1 MSYARNLLA
10 RGEDVVYESRQH
22 WFAVI
27 ARTWLWIVIAIVAL
41 ALTIFLVSGT
51 EPVGNNETIDGIL
64 TIVAVVGLIGSLG
77 YIGFVLWDWR
87 NQEWLITTR
96 RVMRAEGVLNK
107 SVTDTSLEKIND
119 ARLDQ
124 SVFGRIF
131 GFGTLDILTAAEELG
146 GNGLADFPMI
156 ADPVQFK
163 KAMFD
168 QKQMIENP
176 DLAPPR
182 YQRSAPPPDLQRP
195 EAMPPRAGS
204 DRVAVHEA
212 DPSIAGAAASLTAP
226 ATAPTPAPADAAL
239 PPERAPEPRS
249 AADELGA
256 TLERLAGLRD
266 KGLITPEEY
275 EAKKRELLERM

>member
-1 MSYARNLLA
+1 MSYARNLLS
-10 RGEDVVYESRQH
+10 RGEEVVYESRQH

-27 ARTWLWIVIAIVAL
+27 ARTWVWILVAIVAL
-41 ALTIFLVSGT
+41 ALVIFLSGAQ
-51 EPVGNNETIDGIL
+51 EPVGGDTIDGIL
-64 TIVAVVGLIGSLG
+64 TIAAIAALIGAIG
-77 YIGFVLWDWR
+77 YVGFVLWDWR

-107 SVTDTSLEKIND
+107 SVSDSSLEKIND

-146 GNGLADFPMI
+146 GKNLADFPMI
-156 ADPVQFK
+156 ADPVEFK

-168 QKQMIENP
+168 QKQMLEQP
-176 DLAPPR
+176 ELARPR
-182 YQRSAPPPDLQRP
+182 YQRAADAPEMRP
-195 EAMPPRAGS
+195 AEPMPPRAGS
-204 DRVAVHEA
+204 DRVAVHGDERPA
-212 DPSIAGAAASLTAP
+212 AP
-226 ATAPTPAPADAAL
+226 AAPPAPEA
-239 PPERAPEPRS
+239 RS
-249 AADELGA
+249 AADDLGA

-275 EAKKRELLERM
+275 EAKKRDLLERM

>member
-1 MSYARNLLA
+1 MSYARNLLS
-10 RGEDVVYESRQH
+10 RGEEVVHESRQH
-22 WFAVI
+22 WFAII
-27 ARTWLWIVIAIVAL
+27 ARTWIWIVVAVVAL
-41 ALTIFLVSGT
+41 ALALWIGT
-51 EPVGNNETIDGIL
+51 NTPVLDNATIDGVL
-64 TIVAVVGLIGSLG
+64 TVLAIGGLLVA
-77 YIGFVLWDWR
+77 IGFIGYVLWDWR

-96 RVMRAEGVLNK
+96 RVIRAEGVLNK
-107 SVTDTSLEKIND
+107 TVMDSSLEKIND

-131 GFGTLDILTAAEELG
+131 GFGTLDILTAAEEAG
-146 GNGLADFPMI
+146 GTNIPDFPMI

-168 QKQMIENP
+168 QKQMVERP

-182 YQRSAPPPDLQRP
+182 YQRAPEMPEMQRA

-204 DRVAVHEA
+204 DRVAVA
-212 DPSIAGAAASLTAP
+212 GDAPIPAIAPSAPESAEPPPAP
-226 ATAPTPAPADAAL
+226 ATPVPGSNAD
-239 PPERAPEPRS
+239 
-249 AADELGA
+249 DVGA

>member
-1 MSYARNLLA
+1 MSYAKNLLS
-10 RGEDVVYESRQH
+10 RNEEVVYESRQH

-27 ARTWLWIVIAIVAL
+27 ARTWVWILVAIVAL
-41 ALTIFLVSGT
+41 ALTIFLVSGDQAF
-51 EPVGNNETIDGIL
+51 GNPTVDQVL
-64 TIVAVVGLIGSLG
+64 TLVAVISLIGALAW
-77 YIGFVLWDWR
+77 IGFIVWDWR

-107 SVTDTSLEKIND
+107 SVSDTSLEKIND

-131 GFGTLDILTAAEELG
+131 GFGTLDILTAAEEVG
-146 GNGLADFPMI
+146 GENVPDFPMI
-156 ADPVQFK
+156 ADPVTFK

-168 QKQMIENP
+168 QKTMLEQP

-182 YQRSAPPPDLQRP
+182 YQRQGPAPEMQRAEP
-195 EAMPPRAGS
+195 MAPRAGS
-204 DRVAVHEA
+204 DRVAVYAE
-212 DPSIAGAAASLTAP
+212 GATDAPARPVDTPPPPPPPAP
-226 ATAPTPAPADAAL
+226 ATAPNPAD
-239 PPERAPEPRS
+239 
-249 AADELGA
+249 DLGA

-266 KGLITPEEY
+266 KGLITAEEY

>member
-1 MSYARNLLA
+1 MSYAKNLLS
-10 RGEDVVYESRQH
+10 RNEEVVYESRQH

-27 ARTWLWIVIAIVAL
+27 ARTWVWILVAIVAL
-41 ALTIFLVSGT
+41 ALVIFLNGQK
-51 EPVGNNETIDGIL
+51 PIGNDSFDGVL
-64 TIVAVVGLIGSLG
+64 TIVAIAGLIGAIAW
-77 YIGFVLWDWR
+77 IGFVLWDWR

-131 GFGTLDILTAAEELG
+131 GFGTLDILTAAEEIG
-146 GNGLADFPMI
+146 GENVADFPMI
-156 ADPVQFK
+156 ADPVTFK

-168 QKQMIENP
+168 QKTMLEQP

-182 YQRSAPPPDLQRP
+182 YQRQAPAPEMQRAEP
-195 EAMPPRAGS
+195 MAPRAGS
-204 DRVAVHEA
+204 DRVAVYAE
-212 DPSIAGAAASLTAP
+212 GAAADAP
-226 ATAPTPAPADAAL
+226 VRPAEPAAPPVASNPAD
-239 PPERAPEPRS
+239 
-249 AADELGA
+249 DLGA

-266 KGLITPEEY
+266 KGLITAEEY
-275 EAKKRELLERM
+275 EAKKRDLLERM

>member
-1 MSYARNLLA
+1 MSYARNLLS
-10 RGEDVVYESRQH
+10 RGEEVVYESRQH

-27 ARTWLWIVIAIVAL
+27 ARTWIWILVAIVAL
-41 ALTIFLVSGT
+41 ALALWIGT
-51 EPVGNNETIDGIL
+51 NDGQVLDNSTLDGVVTVIA
-64 TIVAVVGLIGSLG
+64 VAALLAAIGW
-77 YIGFVLWDWR
+77 IGFVLWDWR

-107 SVTDTSLEKIND
+107 SVSDSSLEKIND

-131 GFGTLDILTAAEELG
+131 GFGTLDILTASEEFG
-146 GNGLADFPMI
+146 GENVADFPMI
-156 ADPVQFK
+156 ADPVSFK

-168 QKQMIENP
+168 QKQMLEQP

-182 YQRSAPPPDLQRP
+182 YQRSGPAPEMQRAEP
-195 EAMPPRAGS
+195 MPPRAGS
-204 DRVAVHEA
+204 DRVSIYSDEGRSGSAVA
-212 DPSIAGAAASLTAP
+212 DAPPAAE
-226 ATAPTPAPADAAL
+226 PTP
-239 PPERAPEPRS
+239 PRS
-249 AADELGA
+249 AADDLGA

-266 KGLITPEEY
+266 KGLITAEEY